1 MKKIIYPLLVLF
13 LSSCGGAS
21 NNDSDLQ
28 QLIEQRN
35 KLRDQYDELNK
46 EIGKLD
52 EKIAERDTTRRKTL
66 VTVVP
71 AVVDT
76 FKHYFEVYGNVD
88 VKRNA
93 LLIPESQGAVK
104 EILAEEGDR
113 VSKGQVILRLD
124 NELIKKNIAEVN
136 TNYDLAK
143 SLFDRQERL
152 WNQNIGSEVQ
162 YLEAKNRKESIERSL
177 ATLQEQLDKT
187 AVRAPFTGVL
197 DEVMIK
203 IGEMASPGAP
213 VARLLDLSE
222 FHIEADVTESYASTV
237 KKGSEVEVI
246 FPGVDTLQAE
256 ITNVG
261 SFINPANRTFRIKVK
276 VAADNGRFKP
286 NQLTVLR
293 INDLTFPEAV
303 ILPTDV
309 IQQDAKGKDFVFVAD
324 KTNGSNA
331 TVIKTNIEAGSF
343 YGGKAQVVS
352 GLSGG
357 ELIIDRGSRS
367 VRDTQEV
374 EITDN

>member
-1 MKKIIYPLLVLF
+1 MVLL
-13 LSSCGGAS
+13 LSACAGDYD
-21 NNDSDLQ
+21 NDPDLQ
-28 QLIEQRN
+28 QLTEQRN
-35 KLRDQYDELNK
+35 ELRDEYDKLNK

-52 EKIAERDTTRRKTL
+52 DQISKLDTTRRKTL
-66 VTVVP
+66 VTVVS
-71 AVVDT
+71 AKVDT
-76 FKHYFEVYGNVD
+76 FKHYFEVYGSVD

-93 LLIPESQGAVK
+93 LLIPESQGTVV
-104 EILAEEGDR
+104 EILSEEGDQ
-113 VSKGQVILRLD
+113 VKKGQVIIRLD
-124 NELIKKNIAEVN
+124 NELIKKNMAEVN

-143 SLFDRQERL
+143 SLFERQERL

-162 YLEAKNRKESIERSL
+162 YLEAKNRKESVERSL

-187 AVRAPFTGVL
+187 SVRAPFSGVL

-203 IGEMASPGAP
+203 VGEMAGPGVQ

-222 FHIEADVTESYASTV
+222 FYIEADVTESYASSV
-237 KKGSEVEVI
+237 RKGSEVQVI
-246 FPGVDTLQAE
+246 FPGQDTLSAQ

-261 SFINPANRTFRIKVK
+261 SFINPANRTFRVKVK
-276 VAADNGRFKP
+276 VAADDGRFKP

-293 INDLTFPEAV
+293 INDLTAPGAV

-309 IQQDAKGKDFVFVAD
+309 IQQDARGKDFVFVAK
-324 KTNGSNA
+324 KTDESNA
-331 TVIKTNIEAGSF
+331 KVIKTSIESGSF

-367 VRDTQEV
+367 VRDSQEI